1 MTRSDRL
8 GPVQQ
13 VLEHSEQVRAREFGE
28 AQRRLA
34 EAEAKLAELSSY
46 HGEYLQAY
54 RKRAED
60 GTRVNSL
67 RDFQAFLA
75 RLEQAL
81 SQQENVVAQAREAV
95 QSRRSNWQGAAR
107 DVKAVESVVDRWR
120 SAEARAADRREQKE
134 SDERAQQA
142 ALRAGGTS
150 EAK

>member
-1 MTRSDRL
+1 MTRSERL
-8 GPVQQ
+8 APVQQ
-13 VLEHSEQVRAREFGE
+13 VLEHSEQARAREFGE

-34 EAEAKLAELSSY
+34 EAEAKLAELSNY

-60 GTRVNSL
+60 GTSVTTL

-81 SQQENVVAQAREAV
+81 DQQHKVVAAAREQA
-95 QSRRSNWQGAAR
+95 QHRRSNWQGAAR
-107 DVKAVESVVDRWR
+107 DVKAVESVVGRWR
-120 SAEARAADRREQKE
+120 SAEARAGERREQKD

-142 ALRAGGTS
+142 ASRAGGSS
-150 EAK
+150 EAR

>member
-1 MTRSDRL
+1 MTRSERL

-13 VLEHSEQVRAREFGE
+13 VLEHSEQARAREFGE
-28 AQRRLA
+28 AQRRLT

-60 GTRVNSL
+60 GTSVTTL

-81 SQQENVVAQAREAV
+81 GQQENVVAQARDAV
-95 QSRRSNWQGAAR
+95 QNRRSNWQGAAR

-120 SAEARAADRREQKE
+120 GAEARAGERRDQKE
-134 SDERAQQA
+134 SDERAQHT
-142 ALRAGGTS
+142 ALRAGGSS
-150 EAK
+150 EAR

>member
-1 MTRSDRL
+1 MTRSERL
-8 GPVQQ
+8 APVQQ
-13 VLEHSEQVRAREFGE
+13 VLEHSEQARAREFGE

-34 EAEAKLAELSSY
+34 EAESKLVELRSY

-60 GTRVNSL
+60 GTSAKAL

-81 SQQENVVAQAREAV
+81 DQQEKVVAAARDAV
-95 QSRRSNWQGAAR
+95 QNRRSNWQGAAR

-120 SAEARAADRREQKE
+120 GVEARAGERREQKE

-142 ALRAGGTS
+142 ALRATGSS
-150 EAK
+150 EAQ